1 MSCSKATHNIN
12 TNLCLWLLPRQGV
25 FDGNME
31 THIKRLVDDGQRLY
45 LPSLKPSQHQQ
56 GKVAAAI
63 PTAAQEPLNA
73 LLAAAQ
79 RLAPGLRPNAA
90 ELAEGLE
97 AVGYAV
103 VGDSTAYTATWA
115 HRQAL
120 EEKRL
125 TAALVV
131 FYSKYNLA
139 KVAASA
145 EIAKCYVDRQVRAS

>member
-1 MSCSKATHNIN
+1 
-12 TNLCLWLLPRQGV
+12 
-25 FDGNME
+25 ME
-31 THIKRLVDDGQRLY
+31 AHLKRLVDGGQRLH
-45 LPSLKPSQHQQ
+45 LPSLKPSQRQI
-56 GKVAAAI
+56 GRVAAAI
-63 PTAAQEPLNA
+63 PTAAREPLNA

-103 VGDSTAYTATWA
+103 VGDDTAYTATWTQ
-115 HRQAL
+115 RQAL

-125 TAALVV
+125 TAALVE

-139 KVAASA
+139 KVAASG
-145 EIAKCYVDRQVRAS
+145 EIAKCYVDRQASAS